1 MQQFKRYFDIGAC
14 YSRAGDALGGGKAGS
29 EGVKL
34 ARAQFAFLLSERA
47 YVWMPRAVLE
57 LGAKWLGYRLGYAER
72 LLPLWL
78 KRHVSLQPG
87 FWRDGR

>member
-1 MQQFKRYFDIGAC
+1 M
-14 YSRAGDALGGGKAGS
+14 L
-29 EGVKL
+29 KL
-34 ARAQFAFLLSERA
+34 AAAVGVEVVERLLGEPGRKESKWRAVELER
-47 YVWMPRAVLE
+47 VLQPRAEAVLE
-57 LGAKWLGYRLGYAER
+57 LGAKWLGYRLGYQER